1 MNVLEAIQ
9 QINYAVNR
17 AHNRHI
23 APGSVYN
30 LVYQEK
36 AEQAADYV
44 AAKYPKSLS
53 GYPLIEAEVK
63 ATKKSA
69 KDVADAIINRRAEW
83 LTTSSKIEELR
94 LGAKQKI
101 YEDGVD
107 IYEIVQEVV
116 KKLDEV

>member
-1 MNVLEAIQ
+1 MNVLEALQ
-9 QINYAVNR
+9 QINYAVHR
-17 AHNRHI
+17 AHTRHT

-44 AAKYPKSLS
+44 AAKYPKGLS
-53 GYPLIEAEVK
+53 GFPLIEAEVK

-69 KDVADAIINRRAEW
+69 KDVADGIINRRAEW
-83 LTTSSKIEELR
+83 LTMSSKIEELR

-101 YEDGVD
+101 YDDD
-107 IYEIVQEVV
+107 IDIRAIVENVV
-116 KKLDEV
+116 KTLDEI

>member
-1 MNVLEAIQ
+1 MNVLEALQ

-17 AHNRHI
+17 AHNRHV

-36 AEQAADYV
+36 AEQAADYI

-63 ATKKSA
+63 ATNKSA
-69 KDVADAIINRRAEW
+69 KDVANGIIERRAAW
-83 LTTSSKIEELR
+83 LTTSSKIEKLR

-101 YEDGVD
+101 YDDDVD
-107 IYEIVQEVV
+107 IKKIVENVV